1 VTDYAVAVRAL
12 YAALGTWQR
21 VADEVNPY
29 LRTHYSRTYYWRIG
43 RGTLVP
49 SDDTAMAIDIVAHRV
64 THVTGHRTR
73 DTRKTVH
80 LYPECFA
87 AGNTE
92 RERLGLTWP
101 EMVAEWR
108 RVYERRR

>member
-73 DTRKTVH
+73 EDRFGLTCGRSI
-80 LYPECFA
+80 
-87 AGNTE
+87 G
-92 RERLGLTWP
+92 ERLRSEKIRRAATWDELLARSA
-101 EMVAEWR
+101 EMLEE
-108 RVYERRR
+108 ER